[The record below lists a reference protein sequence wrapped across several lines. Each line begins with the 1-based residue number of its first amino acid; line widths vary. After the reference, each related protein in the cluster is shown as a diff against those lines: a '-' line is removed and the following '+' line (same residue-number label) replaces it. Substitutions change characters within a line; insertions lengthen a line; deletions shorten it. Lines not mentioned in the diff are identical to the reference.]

1 VLWLAARFELCGL
14 SGCGGG
20 GFGRSYS
27 PRAVLV
33 LLLLSGLAA
42 AAGHVLGRPPRA
54 PQRLAA
60 AALLMVVVPVLGGV
74 LIGARPDG
82 YPRSVSPETRERE
95 LERQEERRG

>member
-1 VLWLAARFELCGL
+1 MWLAARFELCGL

-42 AAGHVLGRPPRA
+42 AAGHVLGRPAQARG
-54 PQRLAA
+54 RLVTAA
-60 AALLMVVVPVLGGV
+60 VLLVVVPVLGGV
-74 LIGARPDG
+74 VIGAGPDG

-95 LERQEERRG
+95 LERQEERRS